1 MNKAGINK
9 TGMNK
14 TGINKT
20 GMNKTGLYKSA
31 GFTLVELLL
40 AMTLMS
46 ILLALTYSGL
56 RAASRSADQGEKILA
71 AGGEVRAAHQFV
83 RRQIN
88 QMLPLS
94 YAVSDGID
102 QIRVVF
108 EGDARRIQYVA
119 AMPGYLGAG
128 GPQVQKLELVNG
140 DDGQVLQIS
149 HALLQEYEEGD
160 LGLRDPVILLEHIQ
174 SATFEFLGRDEKDE
188 ITSWSASWDTP
199 EILPVAVRLN
209 IGFDEQT
216 RLEWPQL
223 VAGVRLDAVAVGG
236 ALQQNNYSQRIQ
248 DMIKSSG
255 QGTRNPRD

>member
-1 MNKAGINK
+1 MNTSMNKMGRNNIGRNK
-9 TGMNK
+9 VGRH
-14 TGINKT
+14 I
-20 GMNKTGLYKSA
+20 SA

-56 RAASRSADQGEKILA
+56 RAASRSADQGEKMLA

-83 RRQIN
+83 RRQLN

-94 YAVSDGID
+94 YTVSDDID
-102 QIRVVF
+102 QTRVVF

-119 AMPGYLGAG
+119 PMPGYLGAG
-128 GPQVQKLELVNG
+128 GPQVQMLELVNG
-140 DDGQVLQIS
+140 DNGQVLQIS

-160 LGLRDPVILLEHIQ
+160 LGLRDPVTLLEHIQ
-174 SATFEFLGRDEKDE
+174 SATFEFLGRDEKGE
-188 ITSWSASWDTP
+188 ITSWSASWGTP

-209 IGFDEQT
+209 IGFDEET

-223 VAGVRLDAVAVGG
+223 VAGVRLDAAAVGG
-236 ALQQNNYSQRIQ
+236 AVQRDDYSQTIQ